1 MKRDKKKNNSLQK
14 TTEKLKIE
22 QHEPLLKWGTQM
34 LQKVISSCCNS
45 GTRRE
50 FSYSLNTTKK

>member
-1 MKRDKKKNNSLQK
+1 
-14 TTEKLKIE
+14 
-22 QHEPLLKWGTQM
+22 M